1 MKKFTFLVTDNEYE
15 GFIEA
20 IRDLGVVH
28 VTQLQ
33 QGATSPELQ
42 EAVSLEQ
49 RYRAVLDFMDVI
61 DKLYVLN
68 SATPASEAL
77 SPEEMLQRV
86 EALRSKENAL
96 LHEEDELERELSV
109 LEPWGD
115 FDPELLD
122 RLSASAGMEIH
133 F

>member
-1 MKKFTFLVTDNEYE
+1 MIDKMKKFTFLVTDNEYE

-49 RYRAVLDFMDVI
+49 RYRAALDFMDVI
-61 DKLYVLN
+61 DKLYSL
-68 SATPASEAL
+68 SPETPAPKAL
-77 SPEEMLQRV
+77 SPEGMLQGV
-86 EALRSKENAL
+86 E
-96 LHEEDELERELSV
+96 ELQQGKC
-109 LEPWGD
+109 P
-115 FDPELLD
+115 
-122 RLSASAGMEIH
+122 AA
-133 F
+133 